1 VPELSTRV
9 NMALADDGPLAAAWP
24 DWRARPAQRRM
35 ALAVA
40 DTLEQGG
47 VLLAQLPTGSG
58 KTLAYLVP
66 LLLSGVR
73 AVVATS
79 THVLQHQLAGSDL
92 PRLAQALGRPVQV
105 AVLKGRGRYVC
116 LQRLRDAVQRGPR
129 PGELPHHARLRDL
142 LHWAQASRD
151 GDVDEQPRLAG
162 DPAVRAAITSTS
174 ESCLRQACPS
184 WADCHVERAR
194 GRAAQADVVVINH
207 HVWLSELRAQRQ
219 GRSAGVPR
227 SAVLVFDEAHA
238 LHDLAR
244 QWHTVRADAASV
256 SRFWADLAELALG
269 PLRGAAPWAGLALQ
283 GGRALGALST
293 ALQGSTPRE
302 GLQAWPLA
310 DALAARE
317 LGIALQWTHRAL
329 QAAAGADPR
338 LDVLRGRAVAIAE
351 VLQGVLSAAGEQPT
365 WLEWRD
371 ARHWA
376 MVRPGPPAGEAAAQE
391 LATGA
396 AWGARAVVHTS
407 ATLDDGAGDGAEDG
421 QGGRWHADA
430 LGLTPSTLA
439 WRTLPREPESALA
452 GAAWHVPPDLPD
464 PADPTHG
471 EALARCVAHWAQRV
485 GGPVLVLTTTRRA
498 ADRIATA
505 LLTELPP
512 RWRVLRAS
520 GESGREGWQA
530 LRDDAPA
537 VVVASGAFWRG
548 VDVPGNRLR
557 LVVVDKLPFVPPD
570 DPWLQRRLA
579 RARARGLDAF
589 DAVQVAD
596 VAMALR
602 QAAGRLIRAPAD
614 RGLFVVGDA
623 RLRQR
628 AYAPRLRAALA
639 NWRWLEDDAAVAAWL
654 DALALTRASTMGQ
667 PPA

>member
-1 VPELSTRV
+1 MPELSTRV
-9 NMALADDGPLAAAWP
+9 NAALADDGALAAAWP

-79 THVLQHQLAGSDL
+79 THVLQHQLASGDL
-92 PRLAQALGRPVQV
+92 PRLVQALGRPVQV
-105 AVLKGRGRYVC
+105 ALLKGRGRYVC

-129 PGELPHHARLRDL
+129 PGELPQHARLRDL

-151 GDVDEQPRLAG
+151 GDVDEQPRLAS
-162 DPAVRAAITSTS
+162 DPAVRTAITSTS

-194 GRAAQADVVVINH
+194 RRAGEADVVVINH

-238 LHDLAR
+238 LHELAR
-244 QWHTVRADAASV
+244 QWHSARADVAAV
-256 SRFWADLAELALG
+256 SRFWADLAELAQG

-283 GGRALGALST
+283 GGRALRALSA

-310 DALAARE
+310 EALAARE

-329 QAAAGADPR
+329 EAAAGADPR
-338 LDVLRGRAVAIAE
+338 LAVLRGRAVAIAE

-371 ARHWA
+371 AQHWA

-407 ATLDDGAGDGAEDG
+407 ATLDDGAGDGH
-421 QGGRWHADA
+421 GGHWHADA

-439 WRTLPREPESALA
+439 WRVLPSEPDTPLA

-464 PADPTHG
+464 PADPAHG
-471 EALARCVAHWAQRV
+471 EALARRVAHWAQRV

-498 ADRIATA
+498 ADRIAAA

-520 GESGREGWQA
+520 GDGGREGWQA
-530 LRDDAPA
+530 LRGDVPT

-579 RARARGLDAF
+579 RARASGQDAF

-596 VAMALR
+596 AAMALR
-602 QAAGRLIRAPAD
+602 QAAGRLIRGPAD
-614 RGLFVVGDA
+614 QGLFVVGDV

-639 NWRWLEDDAAVAAWL
+639 SWRWLEDGAAVADWL
-654 DALALTRASTMGQ
+654 DALVLTRASTTDRR
-667 PPA
+667 PV